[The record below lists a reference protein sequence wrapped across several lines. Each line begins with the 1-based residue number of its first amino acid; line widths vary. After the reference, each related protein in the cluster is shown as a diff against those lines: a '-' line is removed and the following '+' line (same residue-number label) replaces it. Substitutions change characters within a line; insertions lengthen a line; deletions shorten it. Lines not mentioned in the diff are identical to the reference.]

1 MIRRSTT
8 TACVCAA
15 LSLLVGA
22 AYAEAFP
29 IVSGGRAAARIEL
42 VAEPADR
49 PSAENDVALFNRR
62 LFEVTGA
69 ALPTNGA
76 ASRRMRV
83 VVRPIKSLTTR
94 YNWGWTF
101 PSADEMVVVATRTS
115 LFTALRHVLEESC
128 DARFL
133 GVERCMFQFEP
144 RKSASLV
151 RETRRS
157 ARRNYSLLRALSID
171 PGTLRELGLDHDGL
185 FEYSHGVPVYMFPA
199 DKYKNGWPAAIMPTY
214 KGKKLVAPKSL
225 YGNWQ
230 PCYTSAETVR
240 LATENILEC
249 LAGKPG
255 KRSITLGV
263 NDCCG
268 YCQCES
274 CLAADANARP
284 ATFYNANPN
293 RSASVWGFASKVAD
307 AVSRVY
313 PDLRYGAL
321 AYTGTSEPP
330 EFAVNRKIVP
340 MMTMTT
346 AACGMDPNLGKAQ
359 DDLIRRWGEKV
370 DETGIW
376 EYDWG
381 RPFYIPRV
389 YFALSAR
396 RLKYLYENGGR
407 AYFAEN
413 VTDALDGPKMYLKAR
428 LLEDVDADPD
438 AILDDWY
445 IRFAGKEA
453 AADLRAIYEE
463 CEAFWS
469 SPKMQKTAW
478 WRMRGAI
485 CLMANDQA
493 YAALTPGF
501 TEKVVGHAR
510 AVLAK
515 ARTPGQKRR
524 AEVLLRHFQ
533 LMDGILTF
541 RGYAYQ
547 SAFDG
552 TVPTPDA
559 CREMVDDFVRRAP
572 GIFADWPKVDAYF
585 TECDMTDPKFYRRR
599 DNVSLDAAGEC
610 AGMAMEIARYA
621 ADPGVA
627 KAYARLKALKCLP
640 DDVRNVFVRACSDGG
655 VNSFSNPGFE
665 KPLSAMRAE
674 ANETCRAEIVDCAET
689 ASGRALRIVPASKD
703 VKQIHFTITENLE
716 PGTWVVT
723 AKMRGCRLAELVA
736 WRQTGGRGHEDGVFA
751 ASSLPK
757 DGWKTFAKKNTVYTG
772 EDGLNLIV
780 KAIGVGKEGL
790 LVGDVRVV
798 KVADPDPRKSRG
810 DIDANSFAPRC
821 GSKLE
826 TVYGERAVVSRSA
839 NAYYFAECAL
849 VVPLLRPHEKMR
861 FKLRA
866 GVLEGADGGR
876 LGAVLMGKNKDGE
889 FGTITHLFWD
899 HRLKPGGFEEIDFEL
914 KGSSLGR
921 TSGRYRIFFYK
932 IGKSGALALS
942 TLSWNAVR

>member
-1 MIRRSTT
+1 
-8 TACVCAA
+8 
-15 LSLLVGA
+15 
-22 AYAEAFP
+22 
-29 IVSGGRAAARIEL
+29 
-42 VAEPADR
+42 
-49 PSAENDVALFNRR
+49 
-62 LFEVTGA
+62 
-69 ALPTNGA
+69 
-76 ASRRMRV
+76 
-83 VVRPIKSLTTR
+83 
-94 YNWGWTF
+94 
-101 PSADEMVVVATRTS
+101 
-115 LFTALRHVLEESC
+115 
-128 DARFL
+128 
-133 GVERCMFQFEP
+133 MFQFEP
-144 RKSASLV
+144 RKSATLP

-157 ARRNYSLLRALSID
+157 ARRGYSLLRAVSND
-171 PGTLRELGLDHDGL
+171 PGSLRELGLDHDGL

-199 DKYKNGWPAAIMPTY
+199 DKYKDGWPAAMMPTY
-214 KGKKLVAPKSL
+214 GGKKLVAPKNL
-225 YGNWQ
+225 YVGWQ

-240 LATENILEC
+240 LAKENIFEC

-346 AACGMDPNLGKAQ
+346 AACGMDPSLERAQ

-389 YFALSAR
+389 YLALSAR

-413 VTDALDGPKMYLKAR
+413 TTDALDGPKVYLKAR
-428 LLEDVDADPD
+428 LLEDVDADPE

-445 IRFAGKEA
+445 VRFAGRDA

-463 CEAFWS
+463 CEAFWR

-485 CLMANDQA
+485 CLMANEQA
-493 YAALTPGF
+493 YSALTPGF

-510 AVLAK
+510 AVFAK

-533 LMDGILTF
+533 LMDGVLTF
-541 RGYAYQ
+541 RGCAYQ
-547 SAFDG
+547 SAYDG
-552 TVPTPDA
+552 AVQTPEA
-559 CREMVDDFVRRAP
+559 CREMIDDFVRRAP
-572 GIFADWPKVDAYF
+572 GIFAEWPKVDAYF
-585 TECDMTDPKFYRRR
+585 AACDMPDPKYYRRR
-599 DNVSLDAAGEC
+599 DIVSLDAAGEC
-610 AGMAMEIARYA
+610 AGMAMEIARHIS
-621 ADPGVA
+621 DPGVA
-627 KAYARLKALKCLP
+627 AAYARLKALKCLP
-640 DDVRNVFVRACSDGG
+640 DGVRDVFARACSNEGE
-655 VNSFSNPGFE
+655 NSFSNPGFE
-665 KPLSAMRAE
+665 KPLSAMRVAT
-674 ANETCRAEIVDCAET
+674 NDTCRAEIVDCADT
-689 ASGRALRIVPASKD
+689 ASGRALRLVPASKD
-703 VKQIHFTITENLE
+703 AKQIGFTITESLE

-723 AKMRGCRLAELVA
+723 AKMRGGRLAELVA
-736 WRQTGGRGHEDGVFA
+736 WRQTGGANHEDGVFA
-751 ASSLPK
+751 ATSMPRE
-757 DGWKTFAKKNTVYTG
+757 GWKTFARKNTVRTG
-772 EDGLNLIV
+772 QDGLNLVV
-780 KAIGVGKEGL
+780 KAMGVGKEGL

-798 KVADPDPRKSRG
+798 KVADPDPRKSQG
-810 DIDANSFAPRC
+810 DVNADSFTPRC
-821 GSKLE
+821 GSKFE

-839 NAYYFAECAL
+839 DAYYFAECGL
-849 VVPLLRPHEKMR
+849 VVPFLRPQDKMR
-861 FKLRA
+861 FRLRA
-866 GVLEGADGGR
+866 AVPEGAGGGV
-876 LGAVLMGKNKDGE
+876 LGAVLMGKKADGK
-889 FGTITHLFWD
+889 FGTVTHLFWN
-899 HRLKPGGFEEIDFEL
+899 HSLKPGGFEEIEFEL

-942 TLSWNAVR
+942 ALSWGVVR